1 VAVDP
6 LSTSFGGSRRPLAGA
21 VMRELR
27 ALSTAQDRLDQY
39 GAHRF
44 GLNRTDFRALDLIGQ
59 AGSISPT
66 ELAAALGMSTGATS
80 AVLDRLEAAGY
91 AGREPD
97 PAHRRRT
104 RVRMSARGEEL
115 GTEIYAPVIRGTIEQ
130 AAAYPDAILAEI
142 AEFLSAH
149 REFLDRYLAAAGG
162 DGIDDVPDD
171 AQPG

>member
-1 VAVDP
+1 MAVDP
-6 LSTSFGGSRRPLAGA
+6 LSTSFSGSQRPLATA
-21 VMRELR
+21 VMQELR

-39 GAHRF
+39 AAHRF

-66 ELAAALGMSTGATS
+66 TLAAALGMSTGATS
-80 AVLDRLEAAGY
+80 AVLDRLEAAGL

-97 PAHRRRT
+97 PVHRRRT
-104 RVRMSARGEEL
+104 LVRMSARAEEL
-115 GTEIYAPVIRGTIEQ
+115 GTEIFAPVIRGTVEQ
-130 AAAYPDAILAEI
+130 AAAYPDDMLTGI

-149 REFLDRYLAAAGG
+149 RAFLDRYLTAAADGG
-162 DGIDDVPDD
+162 MDDVPDD

>member
-1 VAVDP
+1 VDQ
-6 LSTSFGGSRRPLAGA
+6 LSTSFSGSQRPLATA
-21 VMRELR
+21 VMEELR

-39 GAHRF
+39 AAHRF

-66 ELAAALGMSTGATS
+66 ALAAALGMSTGATS
-80 AVLDRLEAAGY
+80 AVLDRLEAAGL

-104 RVRMSARGEEL
+104 LVRMSARAEEL
-115 GTEIYAPVIRGTIEQ
+115 GTEIFAPVIRGTVEQ
-130 AAAYPDAILAEI
+130 AAAYPDDMLAGI

-149 REFLDRYLAAAGG
+149 RAFLDRYLTAAAGG
-162 DGIDDVPDD
+162 GMDDVPDA